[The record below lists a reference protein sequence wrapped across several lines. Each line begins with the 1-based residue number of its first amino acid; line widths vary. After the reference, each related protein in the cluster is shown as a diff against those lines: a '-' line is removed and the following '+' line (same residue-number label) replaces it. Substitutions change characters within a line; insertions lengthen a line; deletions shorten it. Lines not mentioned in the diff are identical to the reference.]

1 MVGLAVGASAAALV
15 MRARAAVAL
24 SRLHAQ
30 VARER
35 GRLEAAE
42 QATAQLEHAFKA
54 LSADAL
60 RNNNEAFLQ
69 LARTQF
75 DQLRST
81 AAGDLEQRR
90 QAVEQLVAPI
100 RESLQ
105 RFDGKVHELE
115 RARTEAYGS
124 LTAQVRALAEGQREL
139 RHETSSLV
147 TALRAPAV
155 RGRWGEMQLRRVVEA
170 AGMVAYC
177 DFAEQA
183 TLTADGTRSRPDL
196 IVNLAGGKHVVV
208 DAKAPLEAYLA
219 ALEART
225 EEERQARLGDH
236 ARQLRDHILKLGAK
250 SYWASLEATPEFVV
264 LFIPGETFFSAAL
277 EQDPTLI
284 EEAAKRQVILSTP
297 TTLIAVLWA
306 IAHGWREERL
316 AENARAISELGR
328 ELHTRLGTLAGH
340 FAKLKRSIDSVVRS
354 YNDATASLET
364 RVLVSARKLRD
375 LGATST
381 GEIETLA
388 PIEQIPR
395 ALTAPEVAAPEP
407 AAPEPQDSDDLPAA
421 DAA

>member
-1 MVGLAVGASAAALV
+1 MFFLGLLIGLALGALV
-15 MRARAAVAL
+15 MWAIARSRSAVTIA
-24 SRLHAQ
+24 
-30 VARER
+30 
-35 GRLEAAE
+35 RLEADVAHE
-42 QATAQLEHAFKA
+42 RALFESSENATQQLEQAFKA

-60 RNNNEAFLQ
+60 RTNNETFLQ
-69 LARTQF
+69 LAQTQF
-75 DQLRST
+75 EHLRST

-100 RESLQ
+100 RESLE
-105 RFDGKVHELE
+105 RFDGKVNELE
-115 RARTEAYGS
+115 RVRTEAYGS
-124 LTAQVRALAEGQREL
+124 LTAQVRVLAEGQREL
-139 RHETSSLV
+139 RHETGSLV

-177 DFAEQA
+177 DFAEQT
-183 TLTADGTRSRPDL
+183 TLTADGRRSRPDL
-196 IVNLAGGKHVVV
+196 IVKLAGGKNVVV
-208 DAKAPLEAYLA
+208 DAKAPLEAYLS

-225 EEERQARLGDH
+225 EEERQARLRDH
-236 ARQLRDHILKLGAK
+236 ARQVREHVLALGAK
-250 SYWASLEATPEFVV
+250 SYWNQLDATPEFVV

-340 FAKLKRSIDSVVRS
+340 FAKLKRSIDAVVRS
-354 YNDATASLET
+354 YNDVAGSLET
-364 RVLVSARKLRD
+364 RVLVSARKLRE

-381 GEIETLA
+381 GEIEPLA
-388 PIEQIPR
+388 PVEQIPR
-395 ALTAPEVAAPEP
+395 QLTVPELAPPDA
-407 AAPEPQDSDDLPAA
+407 DGDDVTAA